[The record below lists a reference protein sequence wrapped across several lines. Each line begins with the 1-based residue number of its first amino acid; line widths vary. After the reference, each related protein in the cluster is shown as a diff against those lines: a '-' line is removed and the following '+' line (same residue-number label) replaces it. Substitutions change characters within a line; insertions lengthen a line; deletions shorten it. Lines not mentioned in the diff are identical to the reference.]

1 MEKNISSWHI
11 KFAHVSGCFAMSK
24 KTKTIAFRVTEPLHK
39 VMSTYLDRNARL
51 NESDLM
57 RTALSDYLKK
67 EIPSLYREIMNLR

>member
-1 MEKNISSWHI
+1 
-11 KFAHVSGCFAMSK
+11 MSK